1 MSIGLARRLRREPTI
16 AERKLWRALRAKRFA
31 GIKFRRQ
38 HPLGRYVADFA
49 CPAVK
54 LVIEIDGGQHAD
66 RALQDA
72 ERTATLAALGWQVI
86 RFWNNEVLE
95 NLEGVLA
102 VIEATI
108 RRTDTS
114 PP

>member
-16 AERKLWRALRAKRFA
+16 AEQKLWRALRAKRFA

-54 LVIEIDGGQHAD
+54 LVIEIDGGQHAQH
-66 RALQDA
+66 AQQDA
-72 ERTATLAALGWQVI
+72 ARTASLKALGWHVI

-108 RRTDTS
+108 RRADTS